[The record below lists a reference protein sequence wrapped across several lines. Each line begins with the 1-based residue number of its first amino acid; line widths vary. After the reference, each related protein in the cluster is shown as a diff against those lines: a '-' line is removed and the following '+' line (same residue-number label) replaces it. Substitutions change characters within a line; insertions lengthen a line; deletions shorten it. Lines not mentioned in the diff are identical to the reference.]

1 MAKKNKINKE
11 VFSESMDAVI
21 KCSVQISDELIEDI
35 LCSAFEGG
43 IVYWANNVSCE
54 DKEDMQ
60 KVGGYKSEYLTKTEK
75 EDAVMYIHTMEG
87 GKVKITK
94 SLILEALQQMAD
106 PENKCTKAL
115 GRILNES
122 WDADDADI
130 VVQTACFGEVVY
142 G

>member
-1 MAKKNKINKE
+1 MNKITRTVE
-11 VFSESMDAVI
+11 
-21 KCSVQISDELIEDI
+21 ISDELIEHV

-43 IVYWANNVSCE
+43 IVYWANNISCE

-60 KVGGYKSEYLTKTEK
+60 KVGGWKHEYLTKTEK
-75 EDAVMYIHTMEG
+75 EDAVMYLHTMEG

-94 SLILEALQQMAD
+94 SLILEALQQMGD
-106 PENKCTKAL
+106 PKYKYTKAL
-115 GRILNES
+115 SRILNGQYDS
-122 WDADDADI
+122 DDADI

>member
-1 MAKKNKINKE
+1 MGEMNIINRRIE
-11 VFSESMDAVI
+11 
-21 KCSVQISDELIEDI
+21 ISDELIEHI

-43 IVYWANNVSCE
+43 IVYWADNVSCE

-60 KVGGYKSEYLTKTEK
+60 KVGGWKHEYLTKTK
-75 EDAVMYIHTMEG
+75 KKDAVMYIHTMEG
-87 GKVKITK
+87 EKAKITK
-94 SLILEALQQMAD
+94 KSIIDALQKMD
-106 PENKCTKAL
+106 NPEYKYTKAL
-115 GRILNES
+115 SRILNES

>member
-1 MAKKNKINKE
+1 MSDMNIINRRLE
-11 VFSESMDAVI
+11 
-21 KCSVQISDELIEDI
+21 ISDELIEHI

-43 IVYWANNVSCE
+43 ITYWANNVSCE
-54 DKEDMQ
+54 DNKDMKE
-60 KVGGYKSEYLTKTEK
+60 VGGWKHEYLTKTRK
-75 EDAVMYIHTMEG
+75 RDAVMYIHTMEG

-94 SLILEALQQMAD
+94 SLIIEALQQMDD
-106 PENKCTKAL
+106 PEYNYIKV
-115 GRILNES
+115 LNRLLNDG

>member
-1 MAKKNKINKE
+1 MSDMNIINKRLE
-11 VFSESMDAVI
+11 
-21 KCSVQISDELIEDI
+21 ISDELIEHI

-43 IVYWANNVSCE
+43 ITYWANNVSCE
-54 DKEDMQ
+54 DNKDMKE
-60 KVGGYKSEYLTKTEK
+60 VGGWKHEYLTKTK
-75 EDAVMYIHTMEG
+75 KRDAVMYIHTMQG

-94 SLILEALQQMAD
+94 SLIIEALQQMDD
-106 PENKCTKAL
+106 PEYNYTKAL
-115 GRILNES
+115 NRLLNDG